1 MVAYIPL
8 FIEACGIF
16 KFIVYIMV
24 FLCCVK
30 YLKK

>member
-1 MVAYIPL
+1 MAAIPL
-8 FIEACGIF
+8 FIYACEIF

-24 FLCCVK
+24 FLCCIK